1 MTMWKWFF
9 LLVLSALPMQA
20 PTAARSAEVD
30 YYTEYWRY
38 PGWSTMNYKNLSV
51 NDCIGD
57 GSTFNMT
64 KYTVNYATRSIAIN
78 ETSLFFTPKR

>member
-30 YYTEYWRY
+30 YYTEILA
-38 PGWSTMNYKNLSV
+38 LSWLV
-51 NDCIGD
+51 YDELQELI
-57 GSTFNMT
+57 
-64 KYTVNYATRSIAIN
+64 R
-78 ETSLFFTPKR
+78 KRLYR